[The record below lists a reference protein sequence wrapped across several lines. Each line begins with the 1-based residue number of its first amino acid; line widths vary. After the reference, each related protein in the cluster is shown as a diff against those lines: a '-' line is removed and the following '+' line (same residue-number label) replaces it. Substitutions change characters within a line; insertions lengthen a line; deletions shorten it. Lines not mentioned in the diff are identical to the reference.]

1 MPWYCDLCDV
11 MLCNIQMY
19 CEHLREADHLF
30 EIERSTTYECIICN
44 KQSLSR
50 RLFTEHHKSSEHI
63 SQEKRLFRE
72 YMQNKFEEIGS
83 PGTCMSLN
91 VMNLQKRCFG
101 EHFLNPTTI
110 VGEVNET
117 NGTYFCSECN
127 IILLHKGSLAKH
139 LLSKM
144 HQDAI

>member
-19 CEHLREADHLF
+19 CEHLREADHLL

-44 KQSLSR
+44 KQSLSCR
-50 RLFTEHHKSSEHI
+50 SYTEHHKSSGHM
-63 SQEKRLFRE
+63 SHEKRLLRE
-72 YMQNKFEEIGS
+72 YIQNKFEEICS

-91 VMNLQKRCFG
+91 VMNLQRRCCV
-101 EHFLNPTTI
+101 LNPT

-117 NGTYFCSECN
+117 NGIFFCSECN
-127 IILLHKGSLAKH
+127 IILLHKGSLAPNTV
-139 LLSKM
+139 
-144 HQDAI
+144 I